1 METLW
6 WAVTLI
12 LMLAG
17 LVGTVVPLVPGAVLI
32 FSGALVNAITLGSVG
47 WPTVLILLGL
57 MLVGQ
62 AVDFLSGAA
71 GAKYFGASRWGAI
84 GGVLG
89 ALVGIFFGLPGL
101 LLGPLIGAVGG
112 ELLAG
117 RRLLPAGKSGWGT
130 FLGATAGLV
139 VKVILG
145 LLMVTVFA
153 ISALAG

>member
-17 LVGTVVPLVPGAVLI
+17 LVGTVVPLVPGAILI
-32 FSGALVNAITLGSVG
+32 FSGALVNAIAVG
-47 WPTVLILLGL
+47 TIGWGTVLLLLVL
-57 MLVGQ
+57 MLMAQ

-89 ALVGIFFGLPGL
+89 AVVGIFFGLPGL

-117 RRLLPAGKSGWGT
+117 RGLLPAGKSGWGT

-139 VKVILG
+139 AKVILG
-145 LLMVTVFA
+145 LLMVAVFA
-153 ISALAG
+153 VSALAG

>member
-32 FSGALVNAITLGSVG
+32 FSGALVNAITLGSIG

-89 ALVGIFFGLPGL
+89 AVVGIFFGLPGL

-117 RRLLPAGKSGWGT
+117 RGLLPAGKSGWGT

-153 ISALAG
+153 VAALAG

>member
-1 METLW
+1 M
-6 WAVTLI
+6 I

-17 LVGTVVPLVPGAVLI
+17 LVGTVVPLVPGAILI
-32 FSGALVNAITLGSVG
+32 FSGALVNAIAVG
-47 WPTVLILLGL
+47 TIGWGTVLLLLVL
-57 MLVGQ
+57 MLMAQ

-89 ALVGIFFGLPGL
+89 AVVGIFFGLPGL

-117 RRLLPAGKSGWGT
+117 RGLLPAGKSGWGT

-139 VKVILG
+139 AKVILG
-145 LLMVTVFA
+145 LLMVAVFA
-153 ISALAG
+153 VSALAG

>member
-89 ALVGIFFGLPGL
+89 AVVGIFFGLPGL

-117 RRLLPAGKSGWGT
+117 RGLLPAGKSGWGT

-153 ISALAG
+153 VAALAG